1 MAIGVGGRPFE
12 SNSGNYTYA
21 RFPPAAQPDLN
32 GGEWSWGLCSTGL
45 FLQFASNATA
55 VHVRYTL
62 RSGNKTV
69 FSNFSPIG
77 MSGVD
82 LYARTSPADPWR
94 WAASAFNGLQGG
106 SADVLE
112 SPLWAN
118 ASGWPTPPAPAA
130 PTQPGAT
137 FYRLH
142 FPSYNGVLSLSVGV
156 PAGASLV
163 PDRSWNASRAA
174 LYLGTSITQGGLT
187 ARPGQIYTSRLS
199 RALGT
204 VVKNL
209 GMCGS
214 CHLELG
220 LAKWVALS
228 GPPSTLVIGC
238 TENMSPASVL
248 NNTAP
253 FVRALRA
260 AGGGW
265 ESVPIVL
272 IEPLTYMPAWI
283 SGDDLERAALRAAL
297 NASYAQLLSEGEKLL
312 TYVPTAA
319 LETRMDALEQ
329 LTYEGVHPLDR
340 GHALIAGALAPILAP
355 LIASGQA
362 AAAAAAAAVAPP
374 PPRWALPLPPP
385 RLPGAPAPPPS
396 QDGLPRSA
404 DPPADT
410 VWVDAVAGRL
420 AISSP
425 FADSPSPYN
434 RLPAAAQ
441 GVVREAVWGLSLNS
455 AGITVSFATDS
466 PTLSI
471 DMACRDAF
479 QPMPHFP
486 VTGMSGVEL
495 WAWDEAAAR
504 YRFAAPGNNLF
515 GTSRLVAQLW
525 QNANATRV
533 GGARLRWVAVL
544 PTYNEV
550 TRLAIGVAPGATIV
564 ADALFAPPPAPARAP
579 IVCAFLR
586 HAAPLHRH
594 WRTFFLTPLACHCH
608 ISPPPTPHAPRVRHE
623 HPGGRGVL
631 QERRD

>member
-12 SNSGNYTYA
+12 GNSGNFTYA
-21 RFPPAAQPDLN
+21 RFPAAAQPDLN
-32 GGEWSWGLCSTGL
+32 AGEWSWGLCSTGM
-45 FLQFASNATA
+45 FVQFASNATA

-69 FSNFSPIG
+69 FSNFSPLG
-77 MSGVD
+77 FSGVD
-82 LYARTSPADPWR
+82 LYARKDPSDPWR
-94 WAASAFNGLQGG
+94 WAASAFNGLQGT
-106 SADVLE
+106 SADVVE

-118 ASGWPTPPAPAA
+118 NTGWPTPAAPDA
-130 PTQPGAT
+130 PTQDSAT

-142 FPSYNGVLSLSVGV
+142 FPSYNGVLSMEVGV

-163 PDRSWNASRAA
+163 PDLSWNASRPA

-187 ARPGQIYTSRLS
+187 ARPGQLYTSRLS
-199 RALGT
+199 RALGA
-204 VVKNL
+204 VVKNM
-209 GMCGS
+209 GFCGS

-220 LAKWVALS
+220 LAKWVALT
-228 GPPSTLVIGC
+228 GPPSTLVVAC
-238 TENMSPASVL
+238 TENMSPEGVL

-272 IEPLTYMPAWI
+272 VEPLTYMPAWI
-283 SGDDLERAALRAAL
+283 QANDLERAALRAAL
-297 NASYAQLLSEGEKLL
+297 NASYATLLSEGEKFL
-312 TYVPTAA
+312 TYVPTAT
-319 LETRMDALEQ
+319 LEAQMEALEQ
-329 LTYEGVHPLDR
+329 LSYEGVHPLDR
-340 GHALIAGALAPILAP
+340 GHELIAGALAPILAP

-362 AAAAAAAAVAPP
+362 LQVAGQLAPP
-374 PPRWALPLPPP
+374 LPR
-385 RLPGAPAPPPS
+385 APAPAPAPAAP
-396 QDGLPRSA
+396 GLLHDEALLHSA
-404 DPPADT
+404 DPPPPADT

-420 AISSP
+420 HISSP

-441 GVVREAVWGLSLNS
+441 GVVRPAVWDLALDS

-471 DMACRDAF
+471 DMSCKDAF
-479 QPMPHFP
+479 EPMPHFS
-486 VTGMSGVEL
+486 VTGVSGVEL
-495 WAWDEAAAR
+495 WAWDEAAGR

-525 QNANATRV
+525 ANANATSV
-533 GGARLRWVAVL
+533 GGRRIRWVAVL

-550 TRLAIGVAPGATIV
+550 TRLASGVAPGATIV
-564 ADALFAPPPAPARAP
+564 AYALFAPPPAPARAP